1 MSKYSKGSEWRVWD
15 LHVHTPAS
23 ELNNGFGNDW
33 DNYVK
38 TLFKKALENSIA
50 VIGITD
56 YFTIEGYKKIKN
68 DYLENDN
75 KLKELFS
82 EDEIIKIKEIL
93 ILPNIEFRL
102 DKLVD
107 DSRVNFH
114 VIFSNEVS
122 IQDIE
127 ENFLH
132 ELNFSFEGN
141 PQGEDEQRKL
151 KTSNL
156 ISLGERLKK
165 EHSKFTN
172 SDLFVGMMN
181 AVVSDKEITD
191 LLSKKPSLFKGKY
204 LLAIPSDEDLSKL
217 GWNNQAHLTRKIL
230 IQKSDCLFS
239 SNSNTIKWGLGKFE
253 KNISDY
259 ISEFKSLKPCVWG
272 SDSHTFDELFT
283 KNEDR
288 KLWVKSDP
296 TYEGLKQIIYEPEE
310 RVRIGNRKPDEKK
323 VYDVIDK
330 VKFLDPSFTTD
341 LIEINE
347 NLTTI
352 IGGKSTGKSILIKSI
367 AQTTDKEEY
376 NKRNQSAGL
385 TNKRPVQGFQVFWKD
400 GQISNLNS
408 EQNPQKRIIYIPQSY
423 LNRVVDEGEVTSDID
438 EIIQD
443 VLMQKT
449 DFKDW
454 YEKLKIRKKEVAD
467 SIEAKIK
474 SLFENI
480 NINISKNKE
489 KKEIGDADGIKKQID
504 KLNTEIKALQ
514 DKAKL
519 KPEELDKF
527 NTVSALIKSKQE
539 NITIIN
545 KDIERLKSL
554 NDLSISFD
562 EFLIQNINN
571 KSLREEIQDT
581 ALQKTKKYKADWSEY
596 ILEKASILQA
606 QVSKLNEEIKELD
619 KSIISIKD
627 SLKEQKVLS
636 ELLAEKSKEEKI
648 LSKIEELT
656 KEITSSYELIKT
668 NINSLCVLNSEFYSL
683 YLEAKKSVNL
693 DSFDDE
699 LSFSINTIFRKE
711 FFQSHFVEKSFDGRT
726 TRKKEFEYLTNYSF
740 KSSEDHKEFLN
751 KLTWDIIKN
760 TIPKRDGI
768 NNREILTS
776 LFQNWFLHDYQVTY
790 QNDDISEMSPG
801 KKSFVLLRLLID
813 LDDSHCPILI
823 DQPEDDLD
831 NRSIYSQVVSFLRKR
846 KKTRQIII
854 VTHNPNLVLGADS
867 EEVII
872 ANQEGEDT
880 KNKSFKFE
888 YVSGSIEDTKPDDDS
903 INEILYKR
911 GIQEHVCDILEGG
924 REAFDKRKKKY
935 NF

>member
-38 TLFKKALENSIA
+38 TLFIKALENNIA
-50 VIGITD
+50 VLGITD

-217 GWNNQAHLTRKIL
+217 GWDNQAHLTRKIL

-259 ISEFKSLKPCVWG
+259 ISEFKSLKPCIWG

-341 LIEINE
+341 LIEVNE

-385 TNKRPVQGFQVFWKD
+385 VNKRPVQGFQVFWKD

-454 YEKLKIRKKEVAD
+454 YGKLKIRKKEVAD
-467 SIEAKIK
+467 SIESKIK

-480 NINISKNKE
+480 SINISKNKE

-519 KPEELDKF
+519 KPEELEKF

-571 KSLREEIQDT
+571 KSLREEIQGT
-581 ALQKTKKYKADWSEY
+581 ALQKNKK
-596 ILEKASILQA
+596 I
-606 QVSKLNEEIKELD
+606 
-619 KSIISIKD
+619 
-627 SLKEQKVLS
+627 
-636 ELLAEKSKEEKI
+636 
-648 LSKIEELT
+648 
-656 KEITSSYELIKT
+656 
-668 NINSLCVLNSEFYSL
+668 
-683 YLEAKKSVNL
+683 
-693 DSFDDE
+693 
-699 LSFSINTIFRKE
+699 
-711 FFQSHFVEKSFDGRT
+711 QS
-726 TRKKEFEYLTNYSF
+726 
-740 KSSEDHKEFLN
+740 
-751 KLTWDIIKN
+751 
-760 TIPKRDGI
+760 
-768 NNREILTS
+768 
-776 LFQNWFLHDYQVTY
+776 
-790 QNDDISEMSPG
+790 
-801 KKSFVLLRLLID
+801 RL
-813 LDDSHCPILI
+813 
-823 DQPEDDLD
+823 
-831 NRSIYSQVVSFLRKR
+831 V
-846 KKTRQIII
+846 
-854 VTHNPNLVLGADS
+854 
-867 EEVII
+867 
-872 ANQEGEDT
+872 
-880 KNKSFKFE
+880 
-888 YVSGSIEDTKPDDDS
+888 
-903 INEILYKR
+903 
-911 GIQEHVCDILEGG
+911 
-924 REAFDKRKKKY
+924 
-935 NF
+935 